1 MWNALENALKMGLRV
16 QMDAKSGQSISES
29 KSEIFS
35 GLGDA
40 QESVNGKTVN
50 VFDVRLVVHLRMLL
64 IIHWEL
70 HLKVHFKI
78 YTKVRKMLHL
88 RLD

>member
-1 MWNALENALKMGLRV
+1 MGLRV

-35 GLGDA
+35 ALGDA

-50 VFDVRLVVHLRMLL
+50 VFDVHLVVHLRMLL

-78 YTKVRKMLHL
+78 YIKVHKMLHL

>member
-1 MWNALENALKMGLRV
+1 MGLRV

-35 GLGDA
+35 ALGDA
-40 QESVNGKTVN
+40 QEIVNGKTVN

-64 IIHWEL
+64 IIHREL

-78 YTKVRKMLHL
+78 YIKVHKMLHL

>member
-1 MWNALENALKMGLRV
+1 MQNL
-16 QMDAKSGQSISES
+16 AKSES

-35 GLGDA
+35 ALDDA

-50 VFDVRLVVHLRMLL
+50 VFDVRLVVHFRVHL
-64 IIHWEL
+64 IIHREL

-78 YTKVRKMLHL
+78 YIKVHKMLHL